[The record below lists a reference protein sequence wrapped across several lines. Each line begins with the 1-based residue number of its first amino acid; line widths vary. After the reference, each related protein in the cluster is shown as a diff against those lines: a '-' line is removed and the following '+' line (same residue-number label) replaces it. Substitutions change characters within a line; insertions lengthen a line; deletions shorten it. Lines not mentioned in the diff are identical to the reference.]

1 MDDREPG
8 ELRCEDVFPDE
19 DTTSQTEAAQ
29 DKEKASETEGE
40 KSNHRWSE
48 PAARHKKCIAPL
60 ANGGLRH
67 PYYGVSQET
76 IEALQIEAPIM
87 TRLFARNL
95 GYGIDE
101 AKLHEVF
108 SMSGWVVQATLL
120 RRHDG
125 QSRGLAVVEYAHPL
139 EALQSRVMF
148 RHAKLHTIPMI
159 ITQRVTNKLGLPP
172 TIPGWNL

>member
-1 MDDREPG
+1 MAD
-8 ELRCEDVFPDE
+8 
-19 DTTSQTEAAQ
+19 
-29 DKEKASETEGE
+29 
-40 KSNHRWSE
+40 
-48 PAARHKKCIAPL
+48 I
-60 ANGGLRH
+60 GLRH
-67 PYYGVSQET
+67 PSYGVSQET
-76 IEALQIEAPIM
+76 IEALKIEAPIM

-101 AKLHEVF
+101 AKLPEVF

-148 RHAKLHTIPMI
+148 QHAKLHTKPMI